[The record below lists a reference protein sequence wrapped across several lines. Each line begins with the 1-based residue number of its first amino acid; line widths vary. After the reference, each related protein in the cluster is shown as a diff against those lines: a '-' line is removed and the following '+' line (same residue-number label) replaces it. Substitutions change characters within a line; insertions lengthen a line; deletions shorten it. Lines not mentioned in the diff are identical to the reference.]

1 MTEEKTIRINMEL
14 PVSELAG
21 VTSLL
26 EQLRQLMADHRQLSA
41 APTAAEQN
49 ASFDAARFQAL
60 QEKIESVHPLTQET
74 DGPPADSAV
83 EIGGSLLPQ
92 PETTAAAA
100 DSSIP
105 SPPKMLPV
113 RFESF
118 ATAEKPAQDM
128 RRISEATE
136 AAVPAFTEPPETT
149 GRSRTASSAAFATE
163 PRSTAAQPVTAE
175 ALSLAFRR
183 DDRRYDNGFPLY

>member
-26 EQLRQLMADHRQLSA
+26 EQLRQLMADHRQLPA

-60 QEKIESVHPLTQET
+60 QEKIESVPSLTQET
-74 DGPPADSAV
+74 DGPHAASAA
-83 EIGGSLLPQ
+83 EIGGSLPQ
-92 PETTAAAA
+92 PETAAAAA

-105 SPPKMLPV
+105 SPPELLPV

-118 ATAEKPAQDM
+118 ATAENPAQDM

-136 AAVPAFTEPPETT
+136 AAAPAFTEPPEAT
-149 GRSRTASSAAFATE
+149 GRSRTASSAAFAAE

>member
-14 PVSELAG
+14 PISELAG

-26 EQLRQLMADHRQLSA
+26 EQLRQLMADHRQLPA

-60 QEKIESVHPLTQET
+60 QEKTESVPSLTQGP
-74 DGPPADSAV
+74 DGPPAASATG
-83 EIGGSLLPQ
+83 IGTTLPQ
-92 PETTAAAA
+92 PEVSAAAA
-100 DSSIP
+100 DSRIP
-105 SPPKMLPV
+105 PPPEMLPA

-118 ATAEKPAQDM
+118 ATAENPAQDL
-128 RRISEATE
+128 RRIPE
-136 AAVPAFTEPPETT
+136 AAEAAAPAFTEPPEAT
-149 GRSRTASSAAFATE
+149 GLSRTASSAASAAE